1 MEYITGKKLYPG
13 ALSDDAAA
21 LFKQIWQAVRWQPC
35 YSDMTKAQI
44 EVFGELLRACYIEAC
59 AWGEYRVKGRDI
71 MSAIRQYQQERNEQ
85 LLTLYGGT
93 GVDPLVAKW
102 EARAAI
108 KPFRLFP
115 WLPTSRVRDAAALHW
130 NDVQETLGELRR
142 AG

>member
-1 MEYITGKKLYPG
+1 MNYITSKQLYPG

-21 LFKQIWQAVRWQPC
+21 LLKVIWSAIRWQPC
-35 YSDMTKAQI
+35 YTDMTKAQI
-44 EVFGELLRACYIEAC
+44 DAFGELLRACYIESC
-59 AWGEYRVKGRDI
+59 AWGEYRVKGRDTL
-71 MSAIRQYQQERNEQ
+71 SAVRQYQQERNQQ
-85 LLTLYGGT
+85 LLTLYA

-115 WLPTSRVRDAAALHW
+115 WLPTARIRDAADQHW
-130 NDVQETLGELRR
+130 KDVMDSLDELRR